1 MTFLT
6 RELLE
11 VRERRVL
18 ARFALFA
25 GDSRGRRH
33 PEPEDALR
41 TCWQRDRDRIVHCAA
56 FRRLEYKTQVFVF
69 HEGDHFRTR
78 LTHTLEVAQIAR
90 SVAAALGLNETFV
103 EALALTHDLG
113 HPPFGHQGGEALH
126 AKLVDHGGFEHN
138 LQALRIVDQLE
149 RRYPDFPGL
158 NLTYEL
164 REGILK
170 HGPAGAGKPDAGTA
184 EFVPM
189 RPPALETVLV
199 DLCDS
204 AAYDHHDLDDGLTS
218 GLLELEPLAAAVPIV
233 GECLADAKRRHPA
246 ATERDLRLMTVNLLV
261 KRMILDLVET
271 SARRLE
277 AAAPDSSD
285 AARSVPGLIGF
296 SDALAPRLEA
306 LEDHLFTHFYR
317 HEHVVRSMDAA
328 KRVLSELFDAYLAN
342 PSLLPADAR
351 RRGVND
357 GLHRTVCDYVA
368 GMTDRFAEQEHRRV
382 TRAAGGAST
391 P

>member
-1 MTFLT
+1 MTLFT

-11 VRERRVL
+11 VRERRIY
-18 ARFALFA
+18 APYALFA

-33 PEPEDALR
+33 AEPDDPLR

-90 SVAAALGLNETFV
+90 SAAAALGLNETFV

-138 LQALRIVDQLE
+138 VQALRIVDVLE
-149 RRYPDFPGL
+149 RRYPNFPGL
-158 NLTYEL
+158 NLTFEL

-170 HGPAGAGKPDAGTA
+170 HGPAGAIGVEAAAP
-184 EFVPM
+184 ELFPM
-189 RPPALETVLV
+189 RKPALETVLV

-218 GLLELEPLAAAVPIV
+218 GLLDLEELAASVRIV
-233 GECLADAKRRHPA
+233 RECLDSARRDHPA
-246 ATERDLRLMTVNLLV
+246 ATERDLRLATVNRFV
-261 KRMILDLVET
+261 KRVVLDLVRT
-271 SARRLE
+271 SAERLE
-277 AAAPDSSD
+277 RAAPASSD
-285 AARSVPGLIGF
+285 AARDAGGLIAF
-296 SDALAPRLEA
+296 SPELEPLQTE
-306 LEDHLFTHFYR
+306 LEDFLFARFYR
-317 HEHVVRSMDAA
+317 HPHVVSSMERA
-328 KRVLSELFDAYLAN
+328 KRVLAELFDAYLER
-342 PSLLPADAR
+342 PERLPAEVRAR
-351 RRGVND
+351 SARD
-357 GLHRTVCDYVA
+357 GMHRTVCDYVA
-368 GMTDRFAEQEHRRV
+368 GMTDRFAEQEHRRIV
-382 TRAAGGAST
+382 APAER